1 MSIGHIFI
9 VPISNFVV
17 TVFRDR
23 ATPLRSGGREL
34 GKFLLALSLALLLEV
49 MDFPDIRMTQTV
61 QWFLHGMWTS
71 WPGNSV
77 HNTRYVSCEFFR
89 GDLGYGVLDAH
100 ALWHAATMIITPL
113 WYSFVLQDAAS
124 AVSSKANGQI
134 LDMTLS
140 TSAAVGSARI
150 SARRSAR
157 IRRRTVSRSP
167 SQTR

>member
-1 MSIGHIFI
+1 M
-9 VPISNFVV
+9 
-17 TVFRDR
+17 
-23 ATPLRSGGREL
+23 
-34 GKFLLALSLALLLEV
+34 FLLALSSALLLEV

-61 QWFLHGMWTS
+61 QWFFHGKWTS

-77 HNTRYVSCEFFR
+77 HNNTSYVSFEFFR

-124 AVSSKANGQI
+124 AVSSKASGQI

-140 TSAAVGSARI
+140 TLDAVGSARL
-150 SARRSAR
+150 STRRSAR
-157 IRRRTVSRSP
+157 IRRRAVSRSP